1 MCPIMRT
8 FLSVVPATSGRLTG
22 GTAEDKE
29 RPKAAAVNLDFGD
42 YFLSL

>member
-1 MCPIMRT
+1 MRT

-29 RPKAAAVNLDFGD
+29 RPKAAAVNLDFGYY
-42 YFLSL
+42 YFLSS